1 MLSNLI
7 ENLTIDELFTKHQI
21 DYYEP
26 EPLLPLFKDFISQF
40 KNEMIND
47 KSILRELKF
56 KEKRHSLRQKISK
69 QHLKIDDHPLCE
81 SSINIESKDI
91 TPSDISISS
100 TGTENIIDSYH
111 NSHNENNHENSL
123 GTMTKDVTPSSILIS
138 TNETQNIIEAY
149 YNSFNEDNTEHR
161 SPESPKNKAN
171 DDSSMDTYKL
181 IDRLAYLNDAL
192 ESYNNLN
199 SYYLSQQTLD
209 SRDKCTSTN
218 DLIKYISVGIQTE
231 CETVCDDD
239 DDDPSTNICLNDSRK
254 KSLFNDI
261 NVFKQEEK
269 LTLMLNPDHLNYTCS
284 SPDSCQVRYQPP
296 EGTLYIEEEIYWEVT
311 YSDNITMLI

>member
-7 ENLTIDELFTKHQI
+7 ENLTLDEIFTKSQI

-26 EPLLPLFKDFISQF
+26 EPLVPLFKDFISQF

-69 QHLKIDDHPLCE
+69 QHLKIDNHPLCE

-100 TGTENIIDSYH
+100 TGTENITVSCH
-111 NSHNENNHENSL
+111 NSYYENNHENSL
-123 GTMTKDVTPSSILIS
+123 DAKTKDVAHSDISIS
-138 TNETQNIIEAY
+138 TTETQNIIEAY
-149 YNSFNEDNTEHR
+149 YNSFNEDNPEHR
-161 SPESPKNKAN
+161 SSESPNNKAC

-199 SYYLSQQTLD
+199 SYYLSQQKLE
-209 SRDKCTSTN
+209 SGDKCTSTN
-218 DLIKYISVGIQTE
+218 DLIKYISIGIQTE
-231 CETVCDDD
+231 SETVCDD
-239 DDDPSTNICLNDSRK
+239 PSKNICLNEFTK
-254 KSLFNDI
+254 
-261 NVFKQEEK
+261 EK
-269 LTLMLNPDHLNYTCS
+269 LTLTLHPEHLNYSCS
-284 SPDSCQVRYQPP
+284 PVRYHPP
-296 EGTLYIEEEIYWEVT
+296 DGTLYIEEEIYWEVT
-311 YSDNITMLI
+311 YSENITMLI